1 MPVDEY
7 MNDSP
12 REIIGSSPRT
22 CQIIRMGA
30 RLGQSEC
37 AVLILGES
45 GTGKELVAR
54 MIHQTHPKRPFV
66 VIDCAAMVGS
76 LVESELFGHVKGSFT
91 GAATNKV
98 GLIEA
103 ANGGTAF
110 FDEIGEMPLDM
121 QTKLL
126 RVIQEKQF
134 RPVGSLVSRKSS
146 FRVIAATNRDLK
158 KEVEAGR
165 FRADLYYRLGVVTL
179 RLPPLRE
186 RKDDIPLLVQHF
198 LRKYRA
204 DYTLSGE
211 VLELFQSYDW
221 PGNVRQLENAV
232 QHMVAVNS
240 GPVVH
245 TGDLPSALI
254 NFQLGRRSHGAAM
267 AATVDGGTRVQPAGG
282 GGAVSNGAIVPLAEL
297 ERQAI
302 FNALKYTRGDRM
314 AAAMMLGIGR
324 TTLYRK
330 LKEYTGS
337 DKLEDAVC
345 DNQPS
350 DSEPPNRS

>member
-1 MPVDEY
+1 MSADEH
-7 MNDSP
+7 MTDSP
-12 REIIGSSPRT
+12 REIIGSSPKT
-22 CQIIRMGA
+22 CQIIRMGS
-30 RLGQSEC
+30 RLGQSHC
-37 AVLILGES
+37 PVLILGES

-54 MIHQTHPKRPFV
+54 MIHDSQPKRPFV

-91 GAATNKV
+91 GAANNKT

-110 FDEIGEMPLDM
+110 FDEIGEMPLDL

-134 RPVGSLVSRKSS
+134 RPVGSLIPRKSS

-158 KEVEAGR
+158 NEVEKGR

-186 RKDDIPLLVQHF
+186 RREDIPLLVQHF

-204 DYTLSGE
+204 DYSLSGE

-221 PGNVRQLENAV
+221 PGNVRQLENCV

-240 GPVVH
+240 GPVIH
-245 TGDLPSALI
+245 TTDLPSALI
-254 NFQLGRRSHGAAM
+254 NFQHGRRSNGAAM
-267 AATVDGGTRVQPAGG
+267 AATADGGTRLPASPSAPASSGP
-282 GGAVSNGAIVPLAEL
+282 ILPLVEL
-297 ERQAI
+297 EKQAI
-302 FNALKYTRGDRM
+302 LNALLYTRGDRM

-330 LKEYTGS
+330 LKEYNMGS
-337 DKLEDAVC
+337 DKDK
-345 DNQPS
+345 D
-350 DSEPPNRS
+350 